1 MEFSWYFS
9 SSPLLVQH
17 SMDTKLLQK
26 LDLLA
31 DNTLSIVFE
40 KQRLKQLKLN
50 VDKYQINIDKNL
62 TQLRDGIK
70 VLEQQLSEEEQTGA
84 RDTKAEED
92 KLIQLQVKVDK
103 LDALLGNQ
111 DDATAREILLGDKRG
126 KNSSV
131 RFTSIDMDQT
141 DDMENGQILQLQ
153 QRIMDDQDQD
163 LDHLSDAIRRQRELG
178 LLIGD
183 ELETHAQIIDETEEM
198 VDRTDERLRQAK
210 KKLDYVGRKVKDNKS
225 VCIVIALIM
234 VFFILVG
241 LFR

>member
-1 MEFSWYFS
+1 
-9 SSPLLVQH
+9 
-17 SMDTKLLQK
+17 MDTKLLQR
-26 LDLLA
+26 LNVLA
-31 DNTLSIVFE
+31 DNTLTIIFE
-40 KQRLKQLKLN
+40 KKKLKDLKLN
-50 VDKYQINIDKNL
+50 VDKYEANIDENL
-62 TQLRDGIK
+62 TQLREGIR
-70 VLEQQLSEEEQTGA
+70 VLEKQLSDEEQTSL
-84 RDTKAEED
+84 RDTKAEEN
-92 KLIQLQVKVDK
+92 KLIQLQVKVGELDK
-103 LDALLGNQ
+103 FLGNQ
-111 DDATAREILLGDKRG
+111 DAMTAREILLGNK

-131 RFTSIDMDQT
+131 RFTSVDMDQT
-141 DDMENGQILQLQ
+141 QDMENGHILQLQ

-183 ELETHAQIIDETEEM
+183 ELETHAQLIDETEEM

-225 VCIVIALIM
+225 VCIVIALIL

>member
-1 MEFSWYFS
+1 
-9 SSPLLVQH
+9 
-17 SMDTKLLQK
+17 MDTKLLSR

-31 DNTLSIVFE
+31 DNTLSVVFE
-40 KQRLKQLKLN
+40 RNRLKGLKLN
-50 VDKYQINIDKNL
+50 VDKYEGNIDKNL

-84 RDTKAEED
+84 RDTKSEED

-111 DDATAREILLGDKRG
+111 DDATARELLLGNG
-126 KNSSV
+126 KGKSSV
-131 RFTSIDMDQT
+131 RFTSIDMDPST
-141 DDMENGQILQLQ
+141 MENGQILQLQ
-153 QRIMDDQDQD
+153 QRIINDQDTD

-183 ELETHAQIIDETEEM
+183 ELEVHAQLIDETEEM

-225 VCIVIALIM
+225 VCIVIGLIL

>member
-1 MEFSWYFS
+1 M
-9 SSPLLVQH
+9 PCNRVQGQ
-17 SMDTKLLQK
+17 S
-26 LDLLA
+26 
-31 DNTLSIVFE
+31 
-40 KQRLKQLKLN
+40 
-50 VDKYQINIDKNL
+50 
-62 TQLRDGIK
+62 
-70 VLEQQLSEEEQTGA
+70 
-84 RDTKAEED
+84 
-92 KLIQLQVKVDK
+92 LI
-103 LDALLGNQ
+103 
-111 DDATAREILLGDKRG
+111 TTFHCAREVLLGDKRG

-210 KKLDYVGRKVKDNKS
+210 KKLDYVGRKVKDNSKFMS
-225 VCIVIALIM
+225 LAFLTVVH
-234 VFFILVG
+234 
-241 LFR
+241 